1 MSTEE
6 TTFERVS
13 KAILD
18 RARVEAEEILEK
30 ARKEAEEII
39 NKAKLRRKR
48 EQEEEEAKIV
58 NDAKR
63 RARATIVKAILKVR
77 RERSEIKKKIIDNI
91 VGKVREHLEKRDFN
105 VSESLRKLLR
115 EALETLPQTEL
126 VIYVNRADIDTIKKI
141 IKEMKIEDRV
151 KDIRETNIIG
161 GVIVET
167 VDGKFRIDNSY
178 ETRLGMV
185 LCKEFVEK
193 NKGEISIESTEG
205 KGTKVVVILPAG

>member
-1 MSTEE
+1 MSAEE
-6 TTFERVS
+6 TTLERVS

-18 RARVEAEEILEK
+18 RARAEAEEILEK
-30 ARKEAEEII
+30 ARKEAEKVI
-39 NKAKLRRKR
+39 NKAKLRRR
-48 EQEEEEAKIV
+48 QEQEKEEVKII

-77 RERSEIKKKIIDNI
+77 RERSEIKKKILDNI

-126 VIYVNRADIDTIKKI
+126 VIYVNRADIDTVKKI
-141 IKEMKIEDRV
+141 IREMKIKDHV
-151 KDIRETNIIG
+151 KDVRETNIIG

-167 VDGKFRIDNSY
+167 VDGKFRVDNSY
-178 ETRLGMV
+178 ETRLEMV
-185 LCKEFVEK
+185 LSRTLP
-193 NKGEISIESTEG
+193 EISKELFGE
-205 KGTKVVVILPAG
+205 